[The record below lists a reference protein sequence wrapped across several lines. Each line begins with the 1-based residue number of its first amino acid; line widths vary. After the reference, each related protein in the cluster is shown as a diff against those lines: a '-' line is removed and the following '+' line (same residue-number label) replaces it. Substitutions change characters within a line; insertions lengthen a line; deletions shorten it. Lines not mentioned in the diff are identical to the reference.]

1 MTINLSTANEFIA
14 RHIGPRQADEQAML
28 ATLGF
33 DSLEGL
39 SASVIPESIK
49 GTSVLNLPAG
59 QSEAD
64 ALASIKAIAAD
75 HHARLRIHY
84 GTDTPDPK
92 FADPHARLEQR
103 ARQLARRHD
112 VAVVAARQG
121 TGDVV
126 ADALAATAGADLL
139 VMDRRAHFNW
149 GRLLRGSPW
158 ARVLRGS
165 RCPVLIVQNAPKSAY
180 RHVLVAVDFSETAG
194 ALVRYAG
201 GLQGEARLELYH
213 AIDRRNEAK
222 LRSAEASMQ
231 AIQAY
236 RAEVREQARQKM
248 LPLATALDT
257 RRNRVASVLGAGD
270 PARQLAVQHEA
281 SGADLIAVGYQR
293 RPAPVDWLMGSV
305 AVRLVGH
312 VQCDVL
318 VFPRDYALREGRT
331 TARNCAVSGLS
342 A

>member
-1 MTINLSTANEFIA
+1 MHLQTIVAITDFSAA
-14 RHIGPRQADEQAML
+14 AEQALDRAAM
-28 ATLGF
+28 
-33 DSLEGL
+33 
-39 SASVIPESIK
+39 V
-49 GTSVLNLPAG
+49 
-59 QSEAD
+59 
-64 ALASIKAIAAD
+64 AAD

-180 RHVLVAVDFSETAG
+180 RHVLVAVDFSETAW

>member
-1 MTINLSTANEFIA
+1 MPDQCARQHVVLRPLRFRFSPLTFRGFPLRGRTDGAIQRGALRRPFVRLPGSSMHLQTIVAITDFSAA
-14 RHIGPRQADEQAML
+14 AEQALDRAAM
-28 ATLGF
+28 
-33 DSLEGL
+33 
-39 SASVIPESIK
+39 V
-49 GTSVLNLPAG
+49 
-59 QSEAD
+59 
-64 ALASIKAIAAD
+64 AAD

-139 VMDRRAHFNW
+139 VMDRRAHFSW

-201 GLQGEARLELYH
+201 GLQGRRDWSFITRLTG
-213 AIDRRNEAK
+213 
-222 LRSAEASMQ
+222 
-231 AIQAY
+231 
-236 RAEVREQARQKM
+236 
-248 LPLATALDT
+248 ATK
-257 RRNRVASVLGAGD
+257 
-270 PARQLAVQHEA
+270 P
-281 SGADLIAVGYQR
+281 
-293 RPAPVDWLMGSV
+293 
-305 AVRLVGH
+305 
-312 VQCDVL
+312 
-318 VFPRDYALREGRT
+318 
-331 TARNCAVSGLS
+331 NCAAPKRRCRPFRPIAPKCASRHAKRCCRLPPLWTRGATVWPRCWEPETRPGSLPCNTKPQEPISLQSGTS
-342 A
+342 AARHPLIG

>member
-1 MTINLSTANEFIA
+1 
-14 RHIGPRQADEQAML
+14 
-28 ATLGF
+28 
-33 DSLEGL
+33 
-39 SASVIPESIK
+39 
-49 GTSVLNLPAG
+49 
-59 QSEAD
+59 
-64 ALASIKAIAAD
+64 
-75 HHARLRIHY
+75 
-84 GTDTPDPK
+84 
-92 FADPHARLEQR
+92 
-103 ARQLARRHD
+103 
-112 VAVVAARQG
+112 
-121 TGDVV
+121 
-126 ADALAATAGADLL
+126 
-139 VMDRRAHFNW
+139 
-149 GRLLRGSPW
+149 
-158 ARVLRGS
+158 
-165 RCPVLIVQNAPKSAY
+165 
-180 RHVLVAVDFSETAG
+180 
-194 ALVRYAG
+194 
-201 GLQGEARLELYH
+201 
-213 AIDRRNEAK
+213 
-222 LRSAEASMQ
+222 MQ

-331 TARNCAVSGLS
+331 TARNCAVSRLS